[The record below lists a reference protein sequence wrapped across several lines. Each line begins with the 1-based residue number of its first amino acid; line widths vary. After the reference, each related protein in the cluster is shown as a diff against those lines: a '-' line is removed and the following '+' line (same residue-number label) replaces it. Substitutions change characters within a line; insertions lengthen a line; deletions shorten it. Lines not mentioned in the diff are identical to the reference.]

1 MAINAPRPTSPHLTI
16 YKLPLTAFISITH
29 RVTGILLSV
38 GLLLFVLIL
47 SALAMGEAAYLTLQ
61 AVLQFWLIKLSYWGF
76 VFALCF
82 HACHGVRHLFWDA
95 GYSFDRETLTRYA
108 QIELIAACVLTL
120 VILLAV

>member
-29 RVTGILLSV
+29 RLTGILLSA

-47 SALAMGEAAYLTLQ
+47 SALAMGEASYLTLQ
-61 AVLQFWLIKLSYWGF
+61 TVLQFWLIKLIYWGF

-95 GYSFDRETLTRYA
+95 GYSFDKETLTRYA
-108 QIELIAACVLTL
+108 QIELIAACILTL

>member
-29 RVTGILLSV
+29 RATGILLSA
-38 GLLLFVLIL
+38 GLILFVLII

-108 QIELIAACVLTL
+108 QAELITACVLTL
-120 VILLAV
+120 VILIAV